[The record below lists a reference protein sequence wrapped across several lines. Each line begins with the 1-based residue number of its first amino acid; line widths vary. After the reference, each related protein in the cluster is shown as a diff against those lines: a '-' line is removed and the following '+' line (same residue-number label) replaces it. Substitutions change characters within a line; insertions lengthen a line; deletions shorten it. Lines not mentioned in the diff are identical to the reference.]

1 MHYEQKFMKN
11 NRLSI
16 IIPVYNASQYIIR
29 CLDSIYAIG
38 LRELD
43 FEIIVID
50 DCSTD
55 DTFDILQDY
64 AFKHANMR
72 VCRQPENRRQGA
84 ARNRGIDLASGNYIT
99 FCDADDYMLA
109 EGVMNALHA
118 VEKSHADV
126 CYFEM
131 EYQNGSDDAWHL
143 VEMPEATHNTI
154 MSSKE
159 YLENYYSCYYNGP
172 VRCLYRTEFLK
183 GTHIRFVE
191 GVRWEDCDWTVKVY
205 AKANEI
211 QFVDGVGYR
220 YAWNGTAT
228 SKQADAQAMVE
239 QLKAGIRL
247 AIFAEEIKT
256 SLTGL
261 SEVLLEE
268 ARYRYVIQNIRLRN
282 LTKFSASD
290 IRYVY
295 NNVSASEWE
304 EIDMLCLPM
313 WERLVVQYHT
323 LALLILCAACPLA
336 AIGRK
341 VMELK
346 RKIK

>member
-1 MHYEQKFMKN
+1 MEN
-11 NRLSI
+11 NAHNNLSI
-16 IIPVYNASQYIIR
+16 IIPAYNVSPYIER
-29 CLDSIYAIG
+29 CLDSIYAIPIT
-38 LRELD
+38 ED
-43 FEIIVID
+43 TFEVIVVD

-55 DTFDILQDY
+55 DTYNILQKY
-64 AFKHANMR
+64 ARGHSNLRIF
-72 VCRQPENRRQGA
+72 RQLKNKRQGA
-84 ARNRGIDLASGNYIT
+84 ARNVGIDAAQGEYIT
-99 FCDADDYMLA
+99 FCDADDYMLP
-109 EGVMNALHA
+109 EGVLNALRA

-131 EYQNGSDDAWHL
+131 EYQNGSDDEWHL

-159 YLENYYSCYYNGP
+159 YLENYYTCYYNGP

-205 AKANEI
+205 AKAKEI

-256 SLTGL
+256 SFPGL

-268 ARYRYVIQNIRLRN
+268 ARYRYIMQNIRLRN
-282 LTKFSASD
+282 LTKYSVSD
-290 IRYVY
+290 MHYLY
-295 NNVSASEWE
+295 KKMSCSDWNVIET
-304 EIDMLCLPM
+304 LGLPM

-323 LALLILCAACPLA
+323 LALLILCVACPLA
-336 AIGRK
+336 TIGRK